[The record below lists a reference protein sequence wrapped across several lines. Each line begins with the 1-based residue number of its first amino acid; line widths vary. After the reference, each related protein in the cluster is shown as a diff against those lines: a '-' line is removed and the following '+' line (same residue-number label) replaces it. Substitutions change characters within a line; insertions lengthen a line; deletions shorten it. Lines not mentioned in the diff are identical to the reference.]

1 MEIELRPLNLGEIL
15 DRTFQLYRVRFLTF
29 TGIAAF
35 GAAILLVWQLAQV
48 LGLRF
53 LFGKQWTRSTATAL
67 GGISSILSWGVFV
80 LAVAVVLAAMNRAVT
95 ALYLGKR
102 VGIAQSYSEVRARW
116 FRYVLLSAT
125 ALLVAGTPILIAGL
139 AIFVPMALAPN
150 IRSLWGADVLTFIYA
165 LAGLVLLCTFPLSVW
180 LMLRYSL
187 ANAASTFESIG
198 IRPALRRSVLLS
210 KGLRSKIFVLLLIAG
225 AAQSL
230 VAGFFIL
237 PVIPFVLKAG
247 NAVPI
252 GMNIYTFGMGFISHV
267 LTLPI
272 YGIGLTLFY
281 FDARIRKEG
290 FDVEWMLD
298 RAIEAEKV
306 AEQAS
311 APGAA
316 GAGFD
321 LA

>member
-1 MEIELRPLNLGEIL
+1 MEIELRPLNLGEVL

-29 TGIAAF
+29 VGIAAF
-35 GAAILLVWQLAQV
+35 GAAVLLFWQLAQV
-48 LGLRF
+48 LVLRF
-53 LFGKQWTRSTATAL
+53 LFGKGSPTSVAAVL
-67 GGISSILSWGVFV
+67 GGVSSLLSWGVFV
-80 LAVAVVLAAMNRAVT
+80 LALSLVLAAMNRAVT

-102 VGIAQSYSEVRARW
+102 IGIAQSYSEIRARW
-116 FRYVLLSAT
+116 FRYVLLNAT
-125 ALLVAGTPILIAGL
+125 ALLISGIPIVIAGV
-139 AIFVPMALAPN
+139 AIFVPTALSGS
-150 IRSLWGADVLTFIYA
+150 IRSSWGTGVLIFLYA
-165 LAGLVLLCTFPLSVW
+165 VAGFVLFCTFPLSVW

-187 ANAASTFESIG
+187 ANAASVFEEIA
-198 IRPALRRSVLLS
+198 IRPSLRRSVVLS
-210 KGLRSKIFVLLLIAG
+210 KGLRAKIFVLLLIAG

-237 PVIPFVLKAG
+237 PVIPFVLRAG
-247 NAVPI
+247 NAASI
-252 GMNIYTFGMGFISHV
+252 GMNIYTFGMGFVSQV

-298 RAIEAEKV
+298 RSIEAARLSE
-306 AEQAS
+306 ETPS
-311 APGAA
+311 PE